1 MDDNSFGPRLRG
13 QFDLTLKFEHLIF
26 YLVPSCIVVF
36 ITGLYVKRTL
46 SVGRPLVRPGA
57 LLWMKSALAAALV
70 GVQIANA
77 MLWGQSALN
86 TQLAVAAA
94 AMSVL
99 SAVCVSVLTIA
110 GHIYYLR
117 SLAFLG
123 FYLSLSIVLDVTA
136 TLTYFNRTGLET
148 IARLHIAI
156 PCLKAALVVL
166 EEVPKRSLFRS
177 ETLRSQTLSQEVVAG
192 FWNRSVMG
200 WANFLLFHGYRG
212 EINQTTMPSL
222 GPEYDSEVLHDAFM
236 HQWEA
241 GSKSARHALMIACL
255 RTLPLPFLYIILP
268 RLLSIGFDFAQ
279 PFLLQAVVNEVSL
292 DTLPT
297 KNIMRGLILATV
309 IVYVCRAVAKTW
321 YSVMRNQISVSVR
334 AMLISAV
341 YHKSLRL
348 SAEQLEKSTAAT
360 LVTADVS
367 GVTALVSLSY
377 DSWGHVIEVCLGV
390 AVLGIYAGAATIFTA
405 IPVIGT
411 TVASVYV
418 GRRLMGIRKTW
429 NENMEVRVAATS
441 NFLAQMKEA
450 KMLGLS
456 PILAKRIQ
464 KQFEREV
471 ELAMTSRKYYAT
483 TMGISA
489 IAELLTPVLVVAA
502 TIFWTR
508 ASEPISASR
517 IFTTLSLVALV
528 TNPMYFLIHSVGS
541 WGGGFACLKRL
552 QEYLNLPETEDP
564 RQFAIQQ
571 DSTVNEKYALETV
584 SPVSSAPNAQ
594 DNHVA
599 SAESSGFAVQFEQ
612 VSFVA
617 DTISI
622 LKDISLR
629 IKTGDKAAFFGPV
642 GCGKST
648 LLRAILG
655 ETKPTTG
662 TVTLGTRS
670 VAYCS
675 QVPWVQNET
684 IQNNILGRKPYNE
697 TLYNKVVYVCA
708 LDADIARLPEKDQT
722 RAGSEG
728 GNLSGG
734 QKQRVSLARTL
745 YDQAELLVLD
755 DVFSALDAKTSA
767 TIRARLF
774 SEVDLL
780 KASNTTVIMAASMRS
795 HLAHADVSYEMQSG
809 GTAVLSLEH
818 EKEREVARERQQ
830 LDSTSAASETD
841 SVDAYRKEKES
852 DWDTPEVT
860 PVEIDPL
867 RDSLTTL
874 KYGDWTIYKYF
885 LKPVGLGSILFW
897 LGTIACASVIDRIPP
912 IFARIWLESD
922 AQNRLYFIGFA
933 VLSAMAPVLYF
944 WGPLIYYRFV
954 IIKCSPVLHQT
965 LLHATSFATFEFL
978 AAEDAGA
985 LLNRFTQDIQMATQ
999 QLPNAITPVV
1009 WGLYSLV
1016 IDVGIISAGAVYAL
1030 PIIPFFF
1037 GVVFLVQH
1045 FYLRTSRQV
1054 RLVELDSSKSLLRH
1068 LTESGTG
1075 IEYIRAFKWQEKF
1088 TAQLHHVLDQTQKPY
1103 YYLQAIQQWL
1113 TAVMDFITAGS
1124 AVVVVSL
1131 ALNYKNASSASAVG
1145 LSLLTLVSFSDF
1157 TGATV
1162 RWFVVM
1168 ENMFGAVARIRDFA
1182 KSTPQESDEGTSSV
1196 PKRWPESGKVEF
1208 SGISASYKSDTEKP
1222 HQALDNVSLTI
1233 QPGQTVGLVGRTG
1246 SGKSSMLLVLLRLLE
1261 YSGNI
1266 YIDGRELRTI
1276 PRNELRSRMTT
1287 ITQAGIA
1294 LKASVRFNMDPFA
1307 ETEDSSADDKKIEIL
1322 QRVGLWEHIEKRGGL
1337 EAVMGTMKFSVGERQ
1352 LFQMARAILHKE
1364 NTGSSLFL
1372 MDEGTS
1378 SIDEATEKRIYS
1390 LIKESFAGCTKIL
1403 ISHREGVLADTDVV
1417 LHMSDGRGEVTT
1429 PGKRDAVDFKEE
1441 EATAE
1446 SQTAQ

>member
-1 MDDNSFGPRLRG
+1 MDDNSFRPRLRG
-13 QFDLTLKFEHLIF
+13 QFDLTLKFEHIIF

-36 ITGLYVKRTL
+36 MTGLYVKRAL
-46 SVGRPLVRPGA
+46 SLRERLVRPGA
-57 LLWMKSALAAALV
+57 LLWIKSAVALALV
-70 GVQIANA
+70 GVQVANA
-77 MLWGQSALN
+77 VLWGKSALS
-86 TQLAVAAA
+86 TQVAVAAA
-94 AMSVL
+94 AMSAV
-99 SAVCVSVLTIA
+99 SAVCVAILTFA

-117 SLAFLG
+117 SLSFLG
-123 FYLSLSIVLDVTA
+123 FYLSLSIVLDVAA

-148 IARLHIAI
+148 IARLHIAV

-166 EEVPKRSLFRS
+166 EELPKRSLFRS
-177 ETLRSQTLSQEVVAG
+177 EALRSQSISQEVMAG
-192 FWNRSVMG
+192 FWNRSVMV
-200 WANFLLFHGYRG
+200 WANFLLLHGYRG
-212 EINQTTMPSL
+212 EINQSSMPSL
-222 GPEYDSEVLHDAFM
+222 GPDYDSEVLHEAFM
-236 HQWEA
+236 HQWESR
-241 GSKSARHALMIACL
+241 SKSAKHALMMACL
-255 RTLPLPFLYIILP
+255 RTVPWSFVYIILP

-279 PFLLQAVVNEVSL
+279 PFLLQSVVNEVSHEA
-292 DTLPT
+292 PPA

-309 IVYVCRAVAKTW
+309 IVYSCRAMAKTW
-321 YSVMRNQISVSVR
+321 YSVMRNQISVSIR
-334 AMLISAV
+334 AILISAV

-348 SAEQLEKSTAAT
+348 SAEQLEKSAAVT

-367 GVTALVSLSY
+367 GVASLVSLSY
-377 DSWGHVIEVCLGV
+377 DTWGRGIEVGLGV

-418 GRRLMGIRKTW
+418 GRRLMTTRTAW
-429 NENMEVRVAATS
+429 NENIETRVATTS
-441 NFLAQMKEA
+441 NVLAQIKEA
-450 KMLGLS
+450 KMLGLT
-456 PILAKRIQ
+456 PILSQRIQ

-471 ELAMTSRKYYAT
+471 ELVMISRKYYAM

-502 TIFWTR
+502 IIFWTR
-508 ASEPISASR
+508 ASEPITASR
-517 IFTTLSLVALV
+517 IFTTLALVALV
-528 TNPMYFLIHSVGS
+528 TNPLYFLIHSVGS

-552 QEYLNLPETEDP
+552 QDYLNLPETEDP
-564 RQFAIQQ
+564 REFAIQEE
-571 DSTVNEKYALETV
+571 STVNEKSALGTV
-584 SPVSSAPNAQ
+584 YPAPSAPGAE
-594 DNHVA
+594 DTKII
-599 SAESSGFAVQFEQ
+599 SAASSGFAVQFDQ

-622 LKDISLR
+622 LRDISLK
-629 IKTGDKAAFFGPV
+629 IKTGDRAAFFGPV

-648 LLRAILG
+648 VLRSILG
-655 ETKPTTG
+655 EARPTSG
-662 TVTLGTRS
+662 KVILATRS

-675 QVPWVQNET
+675 QVPWVQNDT
-684 IQNNILGRKPYNE
+684 IQNNILGGKPYNE
-697 TLYNKVVYVCA
+697 TLYNKVVYACA
-708 LDADIARLPEKDQT
+708 LDSDIARLPEKDQT
-722 RAGSEG
+722 QAGSEG

-745 YDQAELLVLD
+745 YDEAEILILD

-774 SEVDLL
+774 SEGDLL
-780 KASNTTVIMAASMRS
+780 SAGKTTVIMATSMRS
-795 HLAHADVSYEMQSG
+795 HLVHADVSYEMQSG
-809 GTAVLSLEH
+809 GTAALSLEH
-818 EKEREVARERQQ
+818 EKERELARERQQ
-830 LDSTSAASETD
+830 LSDNSTASEVD
-841 SVDAYRKEKES
+841 SASEYTKERDS

-860 PVEIDPL
+860 PLQTDAL

-874 KYGDWTIYKYF
+874 KYGDLTIYKYF
-885 LKPVGLGSILFW
+885 LRPAGLVNVVFW
-897 LGTIACASVIDRIPP
+897 LATVGTASVIDRIPP
-912 IFARIWLESD
+912 IFARIWMERNPHSHF
-922 AQNRLYFIGFA
+922 YFIGFA

-944 WGPLIYYRFV
+944 CAPFIYYRFV
-954 IIKCSPVLHQT
+954 ITKCAPVLHRT
-965 LLHATSFATFEFL
+965 LLYAASFATFEFL
-978 AAEDAGA
+978 AGEDAGT

-999 QLPNAITPVV
+999 QLPVAITPVV
-1009 WGLYSLV
+1009 WGMYSLI
-1016 IDVGIISAGAVYAL
+1016 IDVGVISAGATYAL

-1037 GVVFLVQH
+1037 AVVFLIQH

-1075 IEYIRAFKWQEKF
+1075 VEYIRAFKWQEKF
-1088 TAQLHHVLDQTQKPY
+1088 TVQLHRVLDQTQKPY

-1113 TAVMDFITAGS
+1113 TVVMDFITAGS

-1131 ALNYKNASSASAVG
+1131 ALNYKGASSASAVG

-1168 ENMFGAVARIRDFA
+1168 ENMFGAVARIREFA
-1182 KSTPQESDEGTSSV
+1182 KSTPQESDDGTSSL
-1196 PKRWPESGKVEF
+1196 PERWSAAGKVEF
-1208 SGISASYKSDTEKP
+1208 CSISASYKSDTEKP

-1276 PRNELRSRMTT
+1276 PRNELRSRITT
-1287 ITQAGIA
+1287 ITQAGLA
-1294 LKASVRFNMDPFA
+1294 LKASVRFNMNPFA
-1307 ETEDSSADDKKIEIL
+1307 ETEDSSADERMIEIL

-1337 EAVMGTMKFSVGERQ
+1337 EALMGTMKFSVGERQ

-1378 SIDEATEKRIYS
+1378 SIDEATEKRIYG
-1390 LIKESFAGCTKIL
+1390 LTKESFAGCTKII

-1417 LHMSDGRGEVTT
+1417 LNMSDGRGELGA
-1429 PGKRDAVDFKEE
+1429 PAKREVVESKVEE
-1441 EATAE
+1441 ISAN
-1446 SQTAQ
+1446 S